1 MANGPSIRA
10 VADKQDLEKL
20 VTGTR
25 SSAPGSSGNPA
36 PTSLVFY
43 VLDTDVDS
51 SSDVDKVA
59 AIVLGAAGAP
69 AKFGL
74 CSVDVSKIDSAFAEL
89 LIEPTTPKLVFV
101 RDGAR
106 SGTVLLDPGRA
117 TKPSIVD
124 WLDQRLKG

>member
-10 VADKQDLEKL
+10 VTDKQDLETL

-25 SSAPGSSGNPA
+25 SSAPGPGGSPA
-36 PTSLVFY
+36 PTSVVFY

-51 SSDVDKVA
+51 SPDVEKVA

-69 AKFGL
+69 PKFRL
-74 CSVDVSKIDSAFAEL
+74 YSVDVSKIDGAFAKL
-89 LIEPTTPKLVFV
+89 RIEPTTPKLVFV

-124 WLDQRLKG
+124 WLNQRLKG